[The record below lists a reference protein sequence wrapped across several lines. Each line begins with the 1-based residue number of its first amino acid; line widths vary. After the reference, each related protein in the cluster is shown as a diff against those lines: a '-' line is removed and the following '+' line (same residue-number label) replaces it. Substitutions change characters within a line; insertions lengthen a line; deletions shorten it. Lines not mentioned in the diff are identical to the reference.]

1 MKNKDYLKAYCE
13 FFETINKDTQFEKYN
28 YFFDENS
35 IFQDPFQKVVGV
47 EKIYEVFQD
56 MYEVLY
62 EAKFIVLSHSCDET
76 QSFIHW
82 IFEYK
87 TKKDS
92 DFNSFEGVSIVKF
105 NDNARVSSHVDYW
118 DAASN
123 IYEKIP
129 LLGFILRL
137 IKKKISINE

>member
-56 MYEVLY
+56 MY